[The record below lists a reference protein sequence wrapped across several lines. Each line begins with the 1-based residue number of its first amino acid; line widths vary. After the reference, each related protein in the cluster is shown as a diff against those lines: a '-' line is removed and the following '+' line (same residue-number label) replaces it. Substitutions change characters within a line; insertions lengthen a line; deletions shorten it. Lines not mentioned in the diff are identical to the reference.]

1 MFATGTFGYLLGR
14 ELNRKHKRFF
24 TVNLAFDWCY
34 IIRCVYI
41 IIIQGETLMEAPVP
55 VRT

>member
-14 ELNRKHKRFF
+14 ELNRKRKRFF

-41 IIIQGETLMEAPVP
+41 IIIEGETLMEAPVP